1 MVTTLDKS
9 KALDK
14 VKWGFIQRVMERL
27 GFNARWINL
36 IMQCIS
42 VMTIVKLGDC
52 LLGTRI
58 SDTASK
64 QVMCSKV

>member
-36 IMQCIS
+36 IMQCIN
-42 VMTIVKLGDC
+42 VMTIVKLW
-52 LLGTRI
+52 
-58 SDTASK
+58 
-64 QVMCSKV
+64 